1 MAVGCGGGP
10 RRRSG
15 SGSRVYSN
23 PAMKKEAT
31 ISGGRAKPAKHRFL
45 HKMPFLNVPPPI
57 RLSRAC

>member
-1 MAVGCGGGP
+1 MAVGYGGGL
-10 RRRSG
+10 RRG
-15 SGSRVYSN
+15 FRVGLAGLF
-23 PAMKKEAT
+23 PAHGKEAT

>member
-10 RRRSG
+10 RRAF
-15 SGSRVYSN
+15 RVGLAGLF
-23 PAMKKEAT
+23 PAHEKGAT